1 MSSKEEALK
10 DFNDNLHQ
18 SNINSNFYHVKGIKP
33 ETIETIRKAL
43 EAKEPEVITLTEV
56 SKVLSACFNTSED
69 FWYHYDMMEKMM
81 IEYPNGI
88 VIKGDE

>member
-43 EAKEPEVITLTEV
+43 EAKEPEVV
-56 SKVLSACFNTSED
+56 SMSVDNVCDKPWFDNQDFLYVIRKILS
-69 FWYHYDMMEKMM
+69 
-81 IEYPNGI
+81 IYPNGI